1 MKYGNL
7 SYCANFKSRLNMMK
21 GAIAKNSH
29 ININRSEK
37 KDSYLL

>member
-21 GAIAKNSH
+21 GAIAKN
-29 ININRSEK
+29 ILK
-37 KDSYLL
+37 LAT